1 VNLRS
6 YQTQAVDAVL
16 RDFQSVQSTL
26 VCCPTGTGKS
36 LIFAEVVRR
45 LNNGD
50 SAAIVIAHRQ
60 ELLNQAQRTIE
71 AHAGLD
77 CEYELGER
85 KASEIFPAPV
95 LLASVQTLCSGRNG
109 ARRMHKFSPHN
120 YGLLVI
126 DECFPAGTLIDG
138 RPIETIERGDGITTH
153 LGFGTVTATMKRQ
166 CEAVMRITLSDGRR
180 ITCTPNHPVW
190 TPNGFMAA
198 SKLTTDSMV
207 LTITNESMSDL
218 QETYPDK
225 ALPESIVPKR
235 TLSENHPI
243 DISET
248 RRDNALQEN
257 ERNEQAGSQGISVIE
272 ASPIG
277 TQTTNS
283 RRKRKATAS
292 STGCNRARTRMANR
306 TSYPNE
312 NTQRQWI
319 SDLLQGGHWQLCP
332 EDCDRSGRF
341 VARHFI
347 EAGPR
352 QEERRVFA
360 FARVAR
366 VEVFKRGSG
375 QRFSELCP
383 DGFVYNLT
391 VSNGNTYFAEGV
403 LVHNCHHGVASS
415 YREVIKYFK
424 ANKDLK
430 ILGVTATPER
440 ADEEALGQICESVA
454 FDLPILQAVSDGWLV
469 PVQQQLVDVQSL
481 DFSHVRTTAGDLNGA
496 DLAAV
501 MESERNLYGIC
512 DATMKELGNRKA
524 IMFTVSVKQAEMAA
538 DILNRYK
545 AGVGRFASGK
555 TPVDE
560 RRSIMQAFS
569 EGSFQVL
576 VNCNLVSEGFDVPDA
591 ELLIQA
597 RPTKSKL
604 LYTQQLGRIMRPLSG
619 TVDFE
624 QCGASTTL
632 NEGGDA
638 SCHPETSGSNAAL
651 TFNPAAR
658 RRQAI
663 ANSAKPIAVVMDFVG
678 NAGRHKL
685 IHSLD
690 ILGGDI
696 SPRIRELA
704 ERELRKTGK
713 PTAIDEILRDAEELE
728 QKEKQRQESAR
739 RARLTARATFTTRII
754 SPFEAFD
761 MCAPP
766 TRSWND
772 GKTLSTKQRELL
784 RKQSIDPDRMSYSE
798 GKTILNELFR
808 RWSNGL
814 CSLKQAALLKKRGVE
829 TKELTRDKASQ
840 LITEIATQE
849 GWHK

>member
-1 VNLRS
+1 VFARVRSEIWAHEASMILRS

-26 VCCPTGTGKS
+26 CCLPTGTGKS
-36 LIFAEVVRR
+36 LIFAEVVRQ

-60 ELLNQAQRTIE
+60 ELLTQAQRTIE

-109 ARRMHKFSPHN
+109 ARRMHKFSPHS

-126 DECFPAGTLIDG
+126 DEF
-138 RPIETIERGDGITTH
+138 H
-153 LGFGTVTATMKRQ
+153 HAT
-166 CEAVMRITLSDGRR
+166 
-180 ITCTPNHPVW
+180 
-190 TPNGFMAA
+190 AA
-198 SKLTTDSMV
+198 SYRAV
-207 LTITNESMSDL
+207 
-218 QETYPDK
+218 
-225 ALPESIVPKR
+225 
-235 TLSENHPI
+235 I
-243 DISET
+243 D
-248 RRDNALQEN
+248 
-257 ERNEQAGSQGISVIE
+257 
-272 ASPIG
+272 
-277 TQTTNS
+277 
-283 RRKRKATAS
+283 
-292 STGCNRARTRMANR
+292 
-306 TSYPNE
+306 
-312 NTQRQWI
+312 
-319 SDLLQGGHWQLCP
+319 
-332 EDCDRSGRF
+332 
-341 VARHFI
+341 
-347 EAGPR
+347 
-352 QEERRVFA
+352 
-360 FARVAR
+360 
-366 VEVFKRGSG
+366 
-375 QRFSELCP
+375 
-383 DGFVYNLT
+383 
-391 VSNGNTYFAEGV
+391 
-403 LVHNCHHGVASS
+403 
-415 YREVIKYFK
+415 YFK
-424 ANKDLK
+424 ENKDLK

-454 FDLPILQAVSDGWLV
+454 FDYSIQQAIKDGWLV
-469 PVQQQLVDVQSL
+469 PVQQQLIDIQSL

-524 IMFTVSVKQAEMAA
+524 IMFTVSVRQAEMAA

-545 AGVGRFASGK
+545 AGVARFASGK

-604 LYTQQLGRIMRPLSG
+604 LYTQQLGRIMRPLPG

-624 QCGASTTL
+624 QTYPRVRLTA
-632 NEGGDA
+632 EGGDA
-638 SCHPETSGSNAAL
+638 SCRTTTPLTHPVSSKAAL

-658 RRQAI
+658 RRAAI
-663 ANSAKPIAVVMDFVG
+663 AASPKSVAVVMDFVG